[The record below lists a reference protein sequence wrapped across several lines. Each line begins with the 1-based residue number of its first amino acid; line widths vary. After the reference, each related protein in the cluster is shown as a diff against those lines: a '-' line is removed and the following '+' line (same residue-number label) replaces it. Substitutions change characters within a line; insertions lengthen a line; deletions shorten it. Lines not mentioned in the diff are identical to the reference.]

1 MLCAVRDT
9 GGTWPMNVVPSSS
22 PEGNGSESIPSI
34 GGQWYAECIS
44 NSSRDCGASS
54 RRINL
59 PRNTTT

>member
-1 MLCAVRDT
+1 
-9 GGTWPMNVVPSSS
+9 MNVVPSSS
-22 PEGNGSESIPSI
+22 PEGNGSESIPII